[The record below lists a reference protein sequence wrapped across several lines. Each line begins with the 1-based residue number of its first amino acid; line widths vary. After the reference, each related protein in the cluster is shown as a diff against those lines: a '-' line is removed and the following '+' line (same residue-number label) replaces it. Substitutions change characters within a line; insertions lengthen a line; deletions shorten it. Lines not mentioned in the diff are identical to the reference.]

1 MDISLVTE
9 TYPPD
14 VNGVS
19 TTLGR
24 LVAALQS
31 RGHRVSVICPR
42 GREHRYLDD
51 GIEVPGL
58 ALPFY
63 REVRVGL
70 PRRRAFLEEW
80 REDPP
85 DLVHIATEGPLGA
98 SALAAAEALS
108 LPVTSSLHTNF
119 HSYARSYRVGWL
131 TAPVMRYLRRFHN
144 RTATTFIPTRQQAE
158 ELAPLGFERLAVLG
172 RGVDVELFH
181 PQRRDRALRRAWGA
195 DDGTPVLLHV
205 GRLAAEKNLDLL
217 VAAMARARAVDPATV
232 LVVVGD
238 GPERGRL
245 ERALPEAVF
254 AGIRRGE
261 DLARHYASAD
271 GFVFPSRTETFGNV
285 LLEAMA
291 SRLVCLSFDYAAG
304 RLLIEPGVNGL
315 LAPPDDEAGF
325 LDLVPDLL
333 ANGVGGCRERARRTA
348 MQHDWE
354 RVIDVFEHRLLSVAG
369 EATPALA
376 VLEREGSA

>member
-31 RGHRVSVICPR
+31 RGHRVSVTCPR
-42 GREHRYLDD
+42 GRERRDLDD

-58 ALPFY
+58 AMPFY

-144 RTATTFIPTRQQAE
+144 RTATTFIPTRQQAD
-158 ELAPLGFERLAVLG
+158 ELAPMGFERLGVLG
-172 RGVDVELFH
+172 RGVDVQLFH

-291 SRLVCLSFDYAAG
+291 SGLVCVGFDYAAG

-315 LAPPDDEAGF
+315 VAPPDDEARF

-333 ANGVGGCRERARRTA
+333 ASGVGGCRERARRTA
-348 MQHDWE
+348 MQHDWG
-354 RVIDVFEHRLLSVAG
+354 RVIDAFEHRLLNVAG
-369 EATPALA
+369 GAAPGHP

>member
-24 LVAALQS
+24 LVAALRS
-31 RGHRVSVICPR
+31 RGHRVAVTCPR
-42 GREHRYLDD
+42 GRERRELAD
-51 GIEVPGL
+51 GIEVAGL
-58 ALPFY
+58 AMPFY

-70 PRRRAFLEEW
+70 PRKRAFLEQW

-144 RTATTFIPTRQQAE
+144 RTAATFIPTRQQAD
-158 ELAPLGFERLAVLG
+158 ELAPMGFERLAVLG
-172 RGVDVELFH
+172 RGVDVDLFH

-217 VAAMARARAVDPATV
+217 GAAMARARAVDPATV

-238 GPERGRL
+238 GPGRTRL
-245 ERALPEAVF
+245 ERALPDAVF

-291 SRLVCLSFDYAAG
+291 SGLVCLSFDYAAG

-315 LAPPDDEAGF
+315 LAPLDDESGF
-325 LDLVPDLL
+325 LDQVPDLL
-333 ANGVGGCRERARRTA
+333 GIAGGGGRGRARQTA
-348 MQHDWE
+348 MRHDWG
-354 RVIDVFEHRLLSVAG
+354 RVIDAFEGWLLNVAG
-369 EATPALA
+369 EPGPTVG
-376 VLEREGSA
+376 VLQRQGSA

>member
-1 MDISLVTE
+1 MTE

-24 LVAALQS
+24 LVDSLRE
-31 RGHRVSVICPR
+31 RGHRVVITCPR
-42 GREHRYLDD
+42 GSRPRDLEE
-51 GIEVPGL
+51 GSEVPGL
-58 ALPFY
+58 SMPFY

-70 PRRRAFLEEW
+70 PRKRAFLEEW
-80 REDPP
+80 GEDPP
-85 DLVHIATEGPLGA
+85 DLVHVATEGPLGS

-119 HSYARSYRVGWL
+119 HTYARSYRVGWL

-144 RTATTFIPTRQQAE
+144 RTATTFIPTRQQAT
-158 ELAPLGFERLAVLG
+158 ELAPMGFERLEVLG
-172 RGVDVELFH
+172 RGVDTHLFH
-181 PQRRDRALRRAWGA
+181 PRRRDPSLRRAWGVG
-195 DDGTPVLLHV
+195 DGTPVLLYV

-217 VAAMARARAVDPATV
+217 VAAVKRAREIDPATV
-232 LVVVGD
+232 AVIVGD
-238 GPERGRL
+238 GPERVRL

-254 AGIRRGE
+254 AGVRRGK

-291 SRLVCLSFDYAAG
+291 SGLTCLSFDYAAG
-304 RLLIEPGVNGL
+304 RLLIEPGVSGW
-315 LAPPDDEAGF
+315 LAPLDDEPRF
-325 LDLVPDLL
+325 LDLVPALL
-333 ANGVGGCRERARRTA
+333 TADGARRERARQTA
-348 MQHDWE
+348 CRHGWGE
-354 RVIDVFEHRLLSVAG
+354 VIDAFESRLSSVANG
-369 EATPALA
+369 ARPAMTCIQ
-376 VLEREGSA
+376 EEGSV